1 MPVTTTAEEL
11 ELGRGGGSPPT
22 RRNGGNGGHGD
33 AGGGQGMA
41 HAVPERAYYLGL
53 SLGLVSILMF
63 FMALTSAYL
72 VRKGVGDW
80 RAIPLPQIL
89 WVNTAV
95 LVASSITVERA
106 RKLLNAG
113 AQEGFRTWWGVTTL
127 LGLLFLAGQFAAWQQ
142 LRAAGVF
149 LGSNPASSFFYL
161 LSGAHGVHVVGGVLA
176 LVAVFFR
183 RQYRRV
189 RQAAAAEMASI
200 YWHFM
205 DLLWVFLLLLLVL
218 GR

>member
-11 ELGRGGGSPPT
+11 RVGGGAPPPAH
-22 RRNGGNGGHGD
+22 NGGNGGRGD
-33 AGGGQGMA
+33 GDGGGAA
-41 HAVPERAYYLGL
+41 HAVPLRAYYLGL

-72 VRKGVGDW
+72 VRKGQGDW
-80 RAIPLPQIL
+80 LTFQMPRIL
-89 WVNTAV
+89 WATTAV
-95 LVASSITVERA
+95 LVTSSFTVERA

-113 AQEGFRTWWGVTTL
+113 SRKGFRLWWGVTTM
-127 LGLLFLAGQFAAWQQ
+127 LGLMFLAGQLAAWQQ

-149 LGSNPASSFFYL
+149 LSGNPSSSFFYV
-161 LSGAHGVHVVGGVLA
+161 LSGAHGVHVIGGLLA
-176 LVAVFFR
+176 LAVVFVR
-183 RQYRRV
+183 RHYRRV
-189 RQAAAAEMASI
+189 TQAAAVEMAAI

-205 DLLWVFLLLLLVL
+205 DLLWVFLLLLLFL

>member
-11 ELGRGGGSPPT
+11 RVGGGGPPPA
-22 RRNGGNGGHGD
+22 RNGGNGGRGD
-33 AGGGQGMA
+33 GDGGGLA
-41 HAVPERAYYLGL
+41 PAVPLRAYYLGL

-72 VRKGVGDW
+72 VRKGQGDW
-80 RAIPLPQIL
+80 LTFQMPRIL
-89 WVNTAV
+89 WATTAV
-95 LVASSITVERA
+95 LIISSLTVERA

-113 AQEGFRTWWGVTTL
+113 SREGFRVWWGVTTM
-127 LGLLFLAGQFAAWQQ
+127 LGLLFLAGQLMAWQQ

-149 LGSNPASSFFYL
+149 LSGNPSSSFFYV
-161 LSGAHGVHVVGGVLA
+161 LSGAHGVHVMGGVLA
-176 LVAVFFR
+176 LVVVFCR
-183 RQYRRV
+183 REYRRV
-189 RQAAAAEMASI
+189 TQAAAVEMAAI

-205 DLLWVFLLLLLVL
+205 DLLWVFLLLLLFL

>member
-1 MPVTTTAEEL
+1 MMPVTTTAEEL
-11 ELGRGGGSPPT
+11 EIGRGGGAPPA
-22 RRNGGNGGHGD
+22 RGNGGNGGR
-33 AGGGQGMA
+33 GGEGGEGMA
-41 HAVPERAYYLGL
+41 HVVPLRAYYLGL

-72 VRKGVGDW
+72 VRKGAGDW
-80 RAIPLPQIL
+80 RAVPLPQIL

-106 RKLLNAG
+106 RKLLAAG
-113 AQEGFRTWWGVTTL
+113 AQDGFRLWWGVTTT

-142 LRAAGVF
+142 LREAGVF
-149 LGSNPASSFFYL
+149 LASNPASSFFYL

-176 LVAVFFR
+176 LAGVFFR

-189 RQAAAAEMASI
+189 TQAAAAEMASI